1 MTPGV
6 SFGPH
11 EKMAED
17 FRRVTNHEK
26 PSGGSHEKEFP
37 EGADMKPPREFLFPV
52 GTFLALGEI
61 SENMHS
67 GR

>member
-1 MTPGV
+1 M
-6 SFGPH
+6 
-11 EKMAED
+11 
-17 FRRVTNHEK
+17 
-26 PSGGSHEKEFP
+26 EFP